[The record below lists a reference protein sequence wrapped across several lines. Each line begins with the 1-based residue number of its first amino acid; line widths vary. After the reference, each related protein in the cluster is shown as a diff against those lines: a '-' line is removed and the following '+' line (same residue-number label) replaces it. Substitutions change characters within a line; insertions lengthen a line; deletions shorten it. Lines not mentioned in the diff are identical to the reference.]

1 MAIEKTKIS
10 ELGSVFPTRTAIFPF
25 VQAGTTVS
33 CELTSISTFLKDVS
47 ISSFA
52 ITPSTTT
59 YEIGVNLTS
68 LQLDWT
74 FNKTPD
80 QISLTLHD
88 GTVQALSN
96 SVVTF
101 TDNFTINSG
110 TNKTWTI
117 SGTDFKSSDSSTKT
131 INWVYPFFTG
141 MNTSNLT
148 NGTGI
153 YSSSLTK
160 LIKTKSSKTVAL
172 NDTLKYIY
180 FAYPASYG
188 DLSSIKDPN
197 NFDVTN
203 NFTKYSGNVTSS
215 GLDNNYSNISYNI
228 YSTYPNV
235 VNASGDY
242 VFNF

>member
-47 ISSFA
+47 ISSFS
-52 ITPSTTT
+52 ITPSTTI
-59 YEIGVNLTS
+59 YEIGDLLTS
-68 LQLDWT
+68 LQLDWV

-80 QISLTLHD
+80 QISLTLHS
-88 GTVQALSN
+88 GIINTPANTTTS
-96 SVVTF
+96 F
-101 TDNFTINSG
+101 TDSFSLSTGS
-110 TNKTWTI
+110 KTWTL
-117 SGTDFKSSDSSTKT
+117 SATDFKSSASSTKT

-141 MNTSNLT
+141 MNSNNLT
-148 NGTGI
+148 DGTGI

-188 DLSSIKDPN
+188 DLSTIKDPN
-197 NFDVTN
+197 NFNVTN
-203 NFTKYSGNVTSS
+203 NFTKYSGNVTST

-228 YSTYPNV
+228 YSTYPNL
-235 VNASGDY
+235 VNASGNY